1 MRRCLVGKAHD
12 MLSTFDNILRTL
24 VLVRWWILLS
34 VPRGWKDGEQ
44 EKQRYRAHDGSSFLR
59 SECRW
64 TGNTAGVLSWRH
76 GLEQPYNLTRFC
88 PPQPLIPLPR
98 QSIHFGAQGN
108 QVLDLLAYVL
118 DLRAHQTADEA
129 AARSSALA

>member
-34 VPRGWKDGEQ
+34 VPHTWKDVEQ

-59 SECRW
+59 SVCRW
-64 TGNTAGVLSWRH
+64 AGNTACVLSLWH
-76 GLEQPYNLTRFC
+76 GLEHPLNVTSFLT
-88 PPQPLIPLPR
+88 PHLLIICPR
-98 QSIHFGAQGN
+98 QSIH
-108 QVLDLLAYVL
+108 
-118 DLRAHQTADEA
+118 
-129 AARSSALA
+129 